1 MKNSFFLLIASLF
14 IFNSCTKDLD
24 DLLEGVE
31 STGLTEAEIV
41 EGLKTA
47 LATGTDSSST
57 KLSLTDGY
65 FKDEAIK
72 ILLPNEVETRI
83 NTFKAASVTKDIP
96 VIGEFQL
103 TGEDIYNG
111 LTIKDP
117 IFGTTLWE
125 TEGIKGSEDDLILGL
140 NRAAEFAANSSA
152 PIFKEAITG
161 MTIDDG
167 LTILNGEDS
176 AATVFLRNQ
185 TYTALFNTYN
195 PIVDS
200 ALATVKVGDKSVVK
214 LYEDYVSSYNNVVNQ
229 TFFSFGSVGSLLNV
243 KAIQMTNVSE
253 YGTSKALDGL
263 FLKVSEEEQ
272 KIRKDPFAYVSDI
285 IQKVFGS
292 LLE

>member
-111 LTIKDP
+111 LSIKDP

-214 LYEDYVSSYNNVVNQ
+214 LYEDYVSSYNDVVNQ

-272 KIRKDPFAYVSDI
+272 KIRQDPFAYVSDI